1 MNMHATAHARPQ
13 KPSIPPFTGL
23 PPLPAIEALQQHR
36 QWVAWDYVWKDDK
49 AKWDKPPLN
58 PRTGGFA
65 SSSSSETWGSY
76 EEAARRA
83 RAHGLA
89 GVGFV
94 LSPAD
99 DFTGVDL
106 DKCRNAETGTLKPW
120 AAEIVGLAKPMR
132 RSRPP

>member
-1 MNMHATAHARPQ
+1 MARSGRVVLRPRRWAAHDQGTPVRPRPNGSPDPQGRALPKASGLAPGHLRQPSERQRAMNMRANAHARPQ

-65 SSSSSETWGSY
+65 SSS
-76 EEAARRA
+76 
-83 RAHGLA
+83 
-89 GVGFV
+89 
-94 LSPAD
+94 
-99 DFTGVDL
+99 
-106 DKCRNAETGTLKPW
+106 
-120 AAEIVGLAKPMR
+120 
-132 RSRPP
+132 